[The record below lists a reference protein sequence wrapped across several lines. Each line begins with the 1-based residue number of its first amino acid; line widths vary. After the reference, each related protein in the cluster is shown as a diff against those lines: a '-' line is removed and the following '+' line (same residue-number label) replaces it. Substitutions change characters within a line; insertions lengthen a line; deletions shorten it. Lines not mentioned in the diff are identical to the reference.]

1 MREHF
6 LDIAFSTLE
15 CSFYKVEEFE
25 RAHSAFFEENLKFR
39 LLSRP
44 VV

>member
-6 LDIAFSTLE
+6 LDTAFSTLE

-25 RAHSAFFEENLKFR
+25 RTHPAFFEENLKFR
-39 LLSRP
+39 LFLRP